1 MNDRLSDL
9 IFRAS
14 SMVRSH
20 GRIGAALAAIVA
32 TVLVFSV
39 GFAVT
44 RPAAKSA
51 PIAAGPESSPSFA
64 APSASPAAFASSP
77 SPTISPNLA
86 SAEPTFAILED
97 SPEPSLESP
106 EATPGEPEPTAVE
119 DDEPYPTPEPDPSVA
134 VQVGGMGGDA
144 GFYIRD
150 GTTVQDALHLIT
162 QDLDRSKCSLTQS
175 YEPDDASV
183 AAWTKT
189 LRPLAEQ
196 EVTLADG
203 WHTFAASCPSSAGK
217 LKASVRAIAMDGKP
231 EACKDFEFVRDDISV
246 SSYEELTLGMVG
258 TWEGCVATPWT
269 PLYSVS
275 LVLGQDGAFT
285 ARTDEALD
293 GNKMVA
299 LYYPSDLSAKTFQIN
314 DFQASRLGIGQIDVG
329 SDPTSPARLDLRNV
343 RLMGDKLEFEV
354 FNGEYGPI
362 TFRVSRVAGS

>member
-14 SMVRSH
+14 SMVRRHS
-20 GRIGAALAAIVA
+20 RIAAALAAIVA
-32 TVLVFSV
+32 MVLVFSV
-39 GFAVT
+39 SFAVT
-44 RPAAKSA
+44 RPAARTA
-51 PIAAGPESSPSFA
+51 PIAAAPESSPSFPL
-64 APSASPAAFASSP
+64 PSASAAAFVSSP
-77 SPTISPNLA
+77 SPTFA
-86 SAEPTFAILED
+86 TAEPTLATVED
-97 SPEPSLESP
+97 SAEPSLESP
-106 EATPGEPEPTAVE
+106 EATPVEPEPPAVE
-119 DDEPYPTPEPDPSVA
+119 DDEPYPTPEPDPSVK

-150 GTTVQDALHLIT
+150 GTTVQDVLHLIT
-162 QDLDRSKCSLTQS
+162 HDLDRSKCSLTQS

-196 EVTLADG
+196 KVTLADG
-203 WHTFAASCPSSAGK
+203 WHTFAASCPSSSGK
-217 LKASVRAIAMDGKP
+217 LKATVRAIAMDLKP
-231 EACKDFEFVRDDISV
+231 EACKGFEFVRDDISV

-285 ARTDEALD
+285 AKTDETLD
-293 GNKMVA
+293 GNRMVA

-362 TFRVSRVAGS
+362 TFRVNRVAGS

>member
-1 MNDRLSDL
+1 MNDL
-9 IFRAS
+9 ISELLFRAS
-14 SMVRSH
+14 SMV
-20 GRIGAALAAIVA
+20 GRHSRIAAALAAIVA
-32 TVLVFSV
+32 TVLVFSI

-44 RPAAKSA
+44 RPAARTA
-51 PIAAGPESSPSFA
+51 PIAVAPTPSPTLPL
-64 APSASPAAFASSP
+64 PSASTAAFASSP
-77 SPTISPNLA
+77 SPTLPP
-86 SAEPTFAILED
+86 AEPTFAIPED
-97 SPEPSLESP
+97 SPEPALETP
-106 EATPGEPEPTAVE
+106 QATSVEPEPTVAEE
-119 DDEPYPTPEPDPSVA
+119 DESYPTPEPDPSVA

-150 GTTVQDALHLIT
+150 GTTVKDVLHLIT
-162 QDLDRSKCSLTQS
+162 RDLDRSKCSLTQS

-196 EVTLADG
+196 EVTLTDG
-203 WHTFAASCPSSAGK
+203 WHTFAASCPSSSGK
-217 LKASVRAIAMDGKP
+217 LKATVRAIAMDGKP

-269 PLYSVS
+269 PLFSVS
-275 LVLGQDGAFT
+275 LVLSQDGAFS
-285 ARTDEALD
+285 AKTDEALD

-299 LYYPSDLSAKTFQIN
+299 LYYPSDESAKTFQIN

-354 FNGEYGPI
+354 FNGEYGPV
-362 TFRVSRVAGS
+362 TFRVNRVAGS